1 VADTLSWEITVSYVT
16 TDVLP
21 KIVASWHQNP
31 SLVYLTGK
39 LLSGE
44 AVGSKYTWEDYHLHR
59 KGKSVVGND
68 LQLQTR

>member
-1 VADTLSWEITVSYVT
+1 MADTLSREITVSYVT

-39 LLSGE
+39 LLSATLGRII
-44 AVGSKYTWEDYHLHR
+44 TCT
-59 KGKSVVGND
+59 GKANW
-68 LQLQTR
+68 